1 MSCRIQFRKILNFS
15 HGIMYKYQFNQI
27 VNSIMYEIEALVFS
41 QKKKTM
47 LKTFYINKINK

>member
-15 HGIMYKYQFNQI
+15 HGIMYMYQFNQI

-41 QKKKTM
+41 QKRKTM

>member
-15 HGIMYKYQFNQI
+15 HGIMYMYQFNQI